1 MKKKIL
7 YIEDDPILQ
16 KTLGRKLKV
25 EGFKVISALDGR
37 EGLMLVQKERPDL
50 VLLDL
55 ILPQMGGVEFLK
67 ELRKNEK
74 TKDIPVVVLTN
85 VSKEIE
91 KIQQIL
97 ELGIRGYL
105 VKSEYSLEE
114 IVEKIKEFLK

>member
-25 EGFKVISALDGR
+25 EGFKVISALDGK
-37 EGLMLVQKERPDL
+37 EGLILVQKERPDL
-50 VLLDL
+50 ILLDL

-67 ELRKNEK
+67 ELRKNEE

-97 ELGIRGYL
+97 ELGIKGYL

>member
-25 EGFKVISALDGR
+25 EGFKVISALDGK

>member
-25 EGFKVISALDGR
+25 EGFKVISALDGK
-37 EGLMLVQKERPDL
+37 EGLILVQKERPDL
-50 VLLDL
+50 ILLDL

-67 ELRKNEK
+67 ELRKNEE

-85 VSKEIE
+85 VSEEIE

-97 ELGIRGYL
+97 ELGIKGYL